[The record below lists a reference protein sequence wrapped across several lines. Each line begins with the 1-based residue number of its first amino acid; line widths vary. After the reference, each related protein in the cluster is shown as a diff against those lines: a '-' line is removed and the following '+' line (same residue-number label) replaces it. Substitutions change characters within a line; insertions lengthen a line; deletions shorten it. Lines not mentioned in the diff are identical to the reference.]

1 METLPGQVGIG
12 IRKVK
17 AQLWLRLAGNIKD
30 NKSFHRH
37 ISNKKLTKE
46 NVGLVLCGVGDIGMT
61 DTDKAELLRS
71 FFVSA
76 RT

>member
-1 METLPGQVGIG
+1 M
-12 IRKVK
+12 
-17 AQLWLRLAGNIKD
+17 RLAGNIKD
-30 NKSFHRH
+30 NKSFHWH

>member
-1 METLPGQVGIG
+1 M
-12 IRKVK
+12 
-17 AQLWLRLAGNIKD
+17 RLAGNIKD
-30 NKSFHRH
+30 NKSFHWH

-46 NVGLVLCGVGDIGMT
+46 NVDLVLGGVGDVEKT

>member
-1 METLPGQVGIG
+1 M
-12 IRKVK
+12 
-17 AQLWLRLAGNIKD
+17 D
-30 NKSFHRH
+30 
-37 ISNKKLTKE
+37 
-46 NVGLVLCGVGDIGMT
+46 LVLGGVGDVEKT